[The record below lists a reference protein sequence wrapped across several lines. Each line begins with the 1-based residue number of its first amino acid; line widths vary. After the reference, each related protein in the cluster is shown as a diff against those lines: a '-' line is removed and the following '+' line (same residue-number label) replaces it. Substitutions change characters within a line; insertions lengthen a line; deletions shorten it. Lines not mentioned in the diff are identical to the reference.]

1 MAEEIKNPAAEA
13 EVNLGDIL
21 RVRREKL
28 SALREAG
35 ADPFQITKYPQNA
48 YSAEIK

>member
-28 SALREAG
+28 
-35 ADPFQITKYPQNA
+35 IH
-48 YSAEIK
+48 

>member
-1 MAEEIKNPAAEA
+1 MAEEKRNEAVGAAD

-28 SALREAG
+28 
-35 ADPFQITKYPQNA
+35 PYP
-48 YSAEIK
+48 